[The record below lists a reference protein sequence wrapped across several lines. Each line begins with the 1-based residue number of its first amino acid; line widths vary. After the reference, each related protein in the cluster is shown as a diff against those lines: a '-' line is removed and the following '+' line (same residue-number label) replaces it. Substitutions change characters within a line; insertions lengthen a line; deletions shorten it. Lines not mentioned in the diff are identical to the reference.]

1 MIREQLNLFDTKYD
15 LIDNKVDEFFWA
27 YHAGMADGDGCFKF
41 NKKSLC
47 YSLNLIDKNII
58 EEISSLYGTKLGIVK
73 KYKPHHTQAYSVTL
87 SSKNAEHFYK
97 KVYPYLIEKRD
108 KVKKQA
114 ATVGLELTK
123 KPVSLDQKFCWLAGY
138 FDAEGCVSMD
148 NHFDKRS
155 NNYSF
160 KIQLRF
166 TSTDL
171 KVNRYVRRFL
181 NSVLSVKDQKDCAV
195 LIPKTKWKKRI
206 GSEKDCWDVFIRKA
220 VKIFIFGKVMLP
232 LIKVQ
237 RKIDKFQRIMDYAKF
252 CARMKWQFGH
262 FYFKTNDR
270 MRKNYLK

>member
-1 MIREQLNLFDTKYD
+1 MIREQLDLFDTKYD

-114 ATVGLELTK
+114 ANVDLELTK
-123 KPVSLDQKFCWLAGY
+123 KPVSLDQKFC
-138 FDAEGCVSMD
+138 
-148 NHFDKRS
+148 
-155 NNYSF
+155 
-160 KIQLRF
+160 
-166 TSTDL
+166 
-171 KVNRYVRRFL
+171 
-181 NSVLSVKDQKDCAV
+181 
-195 LIPKTKWKKRI
+195 
-206 GSEKDCWDVFIRKA
+206 
-220 VKIFIFGKVMLP
+220 
-232 LIKVQ
+232 
-237 RKIDKFQRIMDYAKF
+237 
-252 CARMKWQFGH
+252 
-262 FYFKTNDR
+262 
-270 MRKNYLK
+270 